1 MRFYSFPLS
10 GVLLLGSFQATAA
23 SKCNP
28 NKCDANNC
36 YRQVVASA
44 FTTRHNSADCSS
56 FLATTITP
64 STVTISRTVSAPQTV
79 TVTNT
84 ETVDFTILTTQ
95 TDIQTATAISTD
107 IITDVVTET
116 VTVQPTLSSA
126 FQIAPRV
133 VTGLPGLSSA
143 VPPYASSCTS
153 PGQYA
158 SACSCIGI
166 LPSTVTA
173 PTPSTT
179 VTVTIS
185 PTVTLTESATIS
197 IGTTQA
203 ITTLLTVTT
212 TEVISKSVTASE
224 TVQITASA
232 APTVPCQDGPP
243 TFVLQVDPL
252 HYVTEGSDDGLRY
265 MEVSFTDI
273 SNAVQF
279 TWDSDVTPAHL
290 LDIPCSNLGEDCG
303 ASIPR
308 DSTFSEAY
316 LPTDDQGIAD
326 DLIGLLCSIDSVSS
340 SLSCTTGFGVA
351 GGFQLQGSSVF
362 FSTSGGGMPITLTAI
377 TVISSCPS

>member
-1 MRFYSFPLS
+1 MRFYTSALS
-10 GVLLLGSFQATAA
+10 GLLLLGSLHATAA

-28 NKCDANNC
+28 NKCNANDC

-56 FLATTITP
+56 FLATTVTP
-64 STVTISRTVSAPQTV
+64 STVTISRTVSAAQTV
-79 TVTNT
+79 TVINT
-84 ETVDFTILTTQ
+84 ETVDFTILTTR

-116 VTVQPTLSSA
+116 VTVQPTLSSS

-133 VTGLPGLSSA
+133 VTGLPGSPSG
-143 VPPYASSCTS
+143 VPPYASACTS

-158 SACSCIGI
+158 SACSCIGV
-166 LPSTVTA
+166 LPFTTTA

-185 PTVTLTESATIS
+185 PTVTLTQSATIS
-197 IGTTQA
+197 IGSTQA

-212 TEVISKSVTASE
+212 TEVVSESVTVSE

-243 TFVLQVDPL
+243 TFVLQLDAQHFVI
-252 HYVTEGSDDGLRY
+252 EGSSGGVLD
-265 MEVSFTDI
+265 MEIGVTDI

-290 LDIPCSNLGEDCG
+290 LDIPCSDLGEDC
-303 ASIPR
+303 AAAIPR
-308 DSTFSEAY
+308 TATFSQVY
-316 LPTDDQGIAD
+316 LPTDDQGVANDYIA
-326 DLIGLLCSIDSVSS
+326 LICSIESVSS

-362 FSTSGGGMPITLTAI
+362 FSTSGGGMPITLQAI